1 MELTPTINYFKNQ
14 LNPITIGNVIET
26 IDNIEYLSLLN
37 FQDLKN
43 LCQST
48 KIFNIC
54 TNELFRKIIYRKINI
69 LIPENIPI
77 YDIINNINNQIIHI
91 IHRHYNDKNIPRY
104 VNKSLFYQDMI
115 VDSWETLLSDLMEF
129 IVDHIDGKGR
139 VDKDLYTSDF
149 YLSNNLAF
157 PFRSNYDDT
166 PSYDIKIDYLKFKIP
181 KLFWKYVLLS
191 LGSMKDGYDYWGK
204 FRILKKALF
213 I

>member
-14 LNPITIGNVIET
+14 LNPVTIENVIDT

-43 LCQST
+43 LCQSI
-48 KIFNIC
+48 KKFNVC
-54 TNELFRKIIYRKINI
+54 TNALFRKIIYRKINV

-77 YDIINNINNQIIHI
+77 YDIINNINNQIIHL
-91 IHRHYNDKNIPRY
+91 IHEHYDENIPRY
-104 VNKSLFYQDMI
+104 VNRSLFYQDML
-115 VDSWETLLSDLMEF
+115 VDSWEALLTDLMEF
-129 IVDHIDGKGR
+129 IVENIDEKGR
-139 VDKDLYTSDF
+139 VDKYLYKSDF

-166 PSYDIKIDYLKFKIP
+166 PSYDFKIDNLKFKIP
-181 KLFWKYVLLS
+181 NHFWKYLLLS
-191 LGSMKDGYDYWGK
+191 LGSMKGDYDYWGK